1 MRSPSP
7 GSRRDQAGSVTAEF
21 ATVIPAVVL
30 VLACCLGGVRL
41 ATDHLVLQDAAAD
54 AARIVARGEGLADAT
69 ERTRRM
75 FPQATASR
83 EDSGDLICVTL
94 QSPAAL
100 SGLLRSTTLTA
111 SSCALA
117 GGR

>member
-30 VLACCLGGVRL
+30 VLVCCLGGVRL

-54 AARIVARGEGLADAT
+54 AARIVARGEGLAGAT
-69 ERTRRM
+69 ARARLD
-75 FPQATASR
+75 FPQAAASR
-83 EDSGDLICVTL
+83 VDSGGLVCVTL
-94 QSPAAL
+94 SSPAEVTGFL
-100 SGLLRSTTLTA
+100 PPMTLTA

-117 GGR
+117 GDR